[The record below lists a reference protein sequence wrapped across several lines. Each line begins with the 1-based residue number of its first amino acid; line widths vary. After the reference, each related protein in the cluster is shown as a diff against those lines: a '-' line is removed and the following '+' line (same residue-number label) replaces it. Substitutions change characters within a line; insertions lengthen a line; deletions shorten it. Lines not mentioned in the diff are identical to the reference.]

1 MTFHKKRD
9 ILVCHLCGTEKTP
22 PTSCPSCKAQSMMHY
37 KGMGTEKVE
46 ALLHVLFPDMR
57 MVRADADTTRHK
69 GSLEKILHHFRS
81 GKADLLIGTQM
92 IAKGLHFPEVTL
104 VGVLNC
110 DGALQIPDFRAQE
123 MVFQLIVQVAG
134 RSGRGLE
141 KGEVI
146 LQTALHTNPL
156 LHMAA
161 RQDYHAFQ
169 KEELAIRH
177 MFQFPPYT
185 HIVKLI
191 CCCKEE
197 QKAKE
202 ALQSWVNELQ
212 KRMPS
217 NYICHPPTEAGHAK
231 VKDVFRFQSLI
242 RGPSARAITL
252 ALEETERAISF
263 PSSIH
268 RLVDV
273 DPLSTF
279 F

>member
-1 MTFHKKRD
+1 
-9 ILVCHLCGTEKTP
+9 
-22 PTSCPSCKAQSMMHY
+22 
-37 KGMGTEKVE
+37 
-46 ALLHVLFPDMR
+46 
-57 MVRADADTTRHK
+57 
-69 GSLEKILHHFRS
+69 
-81 GKADLLIGTQM
+81 M

-123 MVFQLIVQVAG
+123 TVFQLIVQVAG
-134 RSGRGLE
+134 RSGRGVE

-146 LQTALHTNPL
+146 LQTALPANPL

-161 RQDYHAFQ
+161 RQDYQAFQ

-191 CCCKEE
+191 CCSKEE
-197 QKAKE
+197 QKAKT
-202 ALQSWVNELQ
+202 ALHEWMNELQ
-212 KRMPS
+212 KHMPS

-231 VKDVFRFQSLI
+231 IKDVFRFQSLI

-252 ALEETERAISF
+252 ALEEAEHALVF
-263 PSSIH
+263 PSSIL